1 MNQDAM
7 RWLFWKEYR
16 LNRLIVYVT
25 LFLMVFPHLFALYAI
40 WWRYRHY
47 GIPAGTWLDYLAVSS
62 LYGLCL
68 SQAALALIGG
78 NAMAGE
84 RADRSA
90 EFQAYLP
97 LTRGKILGAKL
108 LMALAIAGMIWLTN
122 ASILCML
129 GRDNGYEFWR
139 NTEELIVVLA
149 NTATTG
155 LTFFGV
161 AWLFSSFLT
170 SPTFSVCAGLITP
183 LLVVS
188 GVAYI
193 DYLFE
198 IRDLNIG
205 LWYRAICLTAAPVCF
220 ALGTWLYLRRV
231 EP

>member
-62 LYGLCL
+62 LYGLC
-68 SQAALALIGG
+68 
-78 NAMAGE
+78 
-84 RADRSA
+84 
-90 EFQAYLP
+90 
-97 LTRGKILGAKL
+97 
-108 LMALAIAGMIWLTN
+108 